1 MSKTASLA
9 ERMAADGYDGYAY
22 SYPHKTAYA
31 PLDPPVSLEQ
41 AWRGEDTSKLF
52 LYTHLPFCEM
62 RCGFCN
68 LFTTIRPGQDLV
80 QRTLDAIE
88 RQSRVV
94 ADCVQ
99 PKGVVQA
106 AFGGG
111 TPSYLNERELE
122 RLFGILTKHWKVDFS
137 SIPVSFETSPGT
149 VTPEKL
155 ALLRQLGVDR
165 LSMGV
170 QSFVAEDLAALKR
183 PQNTEQVLQAC
194 QWIKEAGFPIFNI
207 DLIYGNQDQSAASW
221 QLCLERAVAWLPQEL
236 YLYPLY
242 VGKLTNLDRLGRR
255 PGQYRRD
262 FFEQARDYLTSV
274 GYRPISMRLF
284 QRVPNS
290 SQASKF
296 SIDIGE
302 PNLAISKGIAGQ
314 SSPRTAM
321 SNDSALKFSPKTAMA
336 KGFAGGAQLGNP
348 QDLVSVYGSRGSAPG
363 GGWCCQ
369 EDGMVGLG
377 PGARS
382 YTKTLHYSSEY
393 AIGQPGVRAII
404 QDFGQRTDSQFSL
417 ADYGVRLDPSEQ
429 KRRYLIKSLLR
440 AEGLNLPDYQQHHPD
455 SPGLLADFPQIQEL
469 LQLDLAELNST
480 TLRLTPQGLSW
491 TDTIGP
497 WLYSEDMTQRMQTY
511 QFT

>member
-1 MSKTASLA
+1 MSKTSASLA

-122 RLFGILTKHWKVDFS
+122 RLFGILTRHWKVDFT
-137 SIPVSFETSPGT
+137 SIPVSFETSPAT

-183 PQNTEQVLQAC
+183 PQNSEQVLQAC

-207 DLIYGNQDQSAASW
+207 DLIYGNQDQSARSW
-221 QLCLERAVAWLPQEL
+221 QLCLERAVAWQPQEL

-274 GYRPISMRLF
+274 GYQPISMRLF

-290 SQASKF
+290 SQASNF
-296 SIDIGE
+296 SSGIGV
-302 PNLAISKGIAGQ
+302 PNLDVTK
-314 SSPRTAM
+314 
-321 SNDSALKFSPKTAMA
+321 DSAGKSSPKTAMA

-348 QDLVSVYGSRGSAPG
+348 QDPVSVYGSRPRRGSRSQSPQETWVGSAP
-363 GGWCCQ
+363 GWCCQ

-382 YTKTLHYSSEY
+382 YTKNLHYSSEY

-404 QDFGQRTDSQFSL
+404 QDFGQRTDSQFAT

-440 AEGLNLPDYQQHHPD
+440 ADGLNLPDYQHHYPE
-455 SPGLLADFPQIQEL
+455 SPGLLEDFPQIQEL
-469 LQLDLAELNST
+469 LQLHLAELNNT
-480 TLRLTPQGLSW
+480 TLRLTAQGLSW

-497 WLYSEDMTQRMQTY
+497 WLYSENMTQRMQTY